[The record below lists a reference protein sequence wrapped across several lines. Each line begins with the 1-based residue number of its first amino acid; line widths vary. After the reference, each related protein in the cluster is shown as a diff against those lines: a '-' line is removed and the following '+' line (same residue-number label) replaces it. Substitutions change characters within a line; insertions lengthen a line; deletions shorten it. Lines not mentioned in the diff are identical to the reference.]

1 MKYFLQ
7 FILCLSALTVQAVET
22 EVKQDKMTWWRE
34 ARFGMFIHWGIYSI
48 PGGEYKGYNQKKGG
62 AEWIM
67 NRMKIPVAE
76 YQVYAK
82 EFNPVK
88 FDAEAWVKTAKDA
101 GMKYIVITAKHHD
114 GFAMFKSSASSWN
127 IVDATP
133 YKKDVLQAL
142 AQACRKYDVKLGFY
156 YSQAQ
161 DWNNPGGSAA
171 REPMAVGWPNPEA
184 QKIDAYTKDNKGHWD
199 SARTTAS
206 FDEYINRVSIPQ
218 VKELLSNYGD
228 VAVFFWDTPLGMTPD
243 IAQKFLEVVKPYPS
257 LISNDRLYKRMYGDY
272 RTPEQRIP
280 TLDEIDGADW
290 ETCMTMN
297 NSWGFRKNENIWK
310 TPETLIQ
317 NLVDIASK
325 GGNFLLNVGPKSDG
339 EFPVESVEGLKAM
352 GAWMKVNGES
362 VYGTL
367 SSPIRQPEWGRSTR
381 KDTTKNTIVYLTVFN
396 WPKDGKLIVSG
407 LNLPVRSASL
417 LADGRGLTSS
427 KQGDVLNIDV
437 PTDAPDKIASV
448 IKIELDGKLP
458 PNVYNA
464 KIKPITDFVDY
475 VDH

>member
-1 MKYFLQ
+1 MKHFLKY
-7 FILCLSALTVQAVET
+7 ILGFLALTVQAVEG
-22 EVKQDKMTWWRE
+22 EVKEDKMTWWRE
-34 ARFGMFIHWGIYSI
+34 ARFGMFIHWGVYSV
-48 PGGEYKGYNQKKGG
+48 PGGVYKGYDQKRGG
-62 AEWIM
+62 TEWIM

-76 YQVYAK
+76 YQAYAK

-101 GMKYIVITAKHHD
+101 GMKYIVITTKHHD
-114 GFAMFKSSASSWN
+114 GFAMFKSKASSWN

-133 YKKDVLQAL
+133 YGKDVIQAL
-142 AQACRKYDVKLGFY
+142 AQACRKYDMKLGFY
-156 YSQAQ
+156 YSHAQ

-171 REPMAVGWPNPEA
+171 RKLMAEGWPNPEA
-184 QKIDAYTKDNKGHWD
+184 EKIDAYTKDNKGHWD
-199 SARTTAS
+199 SAQTTAT
-206 FDEYINRVSIPQ
+206 FDDYIDRVSIPQ
-218 VKELLSNYGD
+218 VKEILSNYGD
-228 VAVFFWDTPLGMTPD
+228 VAVLWWDTPTGMTPD
-243 IAQKFLEVVKPYPS
+243 TAKKFLEVVKPYPKMI
-257 LISNDRLYKRMYGDY
+257 LNDRLYKREYGDY
-272 RTPEQRIP
+272 RSPEQRIP

-297 NSWGFRKNENIWK
+297 NSWGFRKNGNVWKSTEN
-310 TPETLIQ
+310 LIQ

-325 GGNFLLNVGPKSDG
+325 GGNYLLNVGPKSDG

-367 SSPIRQPEWGRSTR
+367 SSPIPQPEWGRATR
-381 KDTTKNTIVYLTVFN
+381 KDTDKNTIVYLTVFK
-396 WPKDGKLIVSG
+396 WPKDGKLAVSG

-417 LADGRGLTSS
+417 LADGRALTTS
-427 KQGDVLNIDV
+427 KQGNILSISV

-464 KIKPITDFVDY
+464 KKKPTTGSID
-475 VDH
+475 